1 MLIKRAGLLADE
13 AAVGGVGYAAGG
25 VPDRVAQG
33 ACGTCVLAA
42 AALGAGRV
50 GKARWCFCVCSVFPI
65 VYRLYRS
72 VYHYFPEVHHAA
84 EGVVEEL
91 VVASD
96 EAEPRLH
103 RPSSLQKR
111 RGVAEEVLRER

>member
-1 MLIKRAGLLADE
+1 MLIKRACLLADE
-13 AAVGGVGYAAGG
+13 AAVGGVGYTARG

-42 AALGAGRV
+42 ATLGAGCV

-65 VYRLYRS
+65 AYRLYRS
-72 VYHYFPEVHHAA
+72 VYHYFPEVHHAS

-103 RPSSLQKR
+103 RPSSLQEWCR
-111 RGVAEEVLRER
+111 VAEEVLRER

>member
-13 AAVGGVGYAAGG
+13 ATVGGIGYTACG

-33 ACGTCVLAA
+33 AWGTCVLAA
-42 AALGAGRV
+42 MALGAGRV
-50 GKARWCFCVCSVFPI
+50 GKARSCFCVCSVFPI
-65 VYRLYRS
+65 IYRLYRS
-72 VYHYFPEVHHAA
+72 VYHYFPEVHHAS

-103 RPSSLQKR
+103 RPSSL
-111 RGVAEEVLRER
+111 